1 MEDIINHSR
10 RPLLHQQQSRS
21 NDKINFDENI
31 QRILIEENQ
40 QQEHIDHD
48 NQTIG
53 VLDFSLKIDE
63 TNKHSFNS
71 TNRSRSIN
79 TIGKSRSLKRKH
91 QNGTT
96 DNNNGTTSI
105 STRIF
110 HADAF
115 CGICRKVNKFSS
127 HKSFIYFSPFCFAGI
142 L

>member
-1 MEDIINHSR
+1 MEDIINRSR
-10 RPLLHQQQSRS
+10 RTLNHQQSRS

-63 TNKHSFNS
+63 TNKHSLNS

-91 QNGTT
+91 QNETT
-96 DNNNGTTSI
+96 DNNNGIVSI
-105 STRIF
+105 PTRIF

-115 CGICRKVNKFSS
+115 CGICRKVENIQILNLIFSS
-127 HKSFIYFSPFCFAGI
+127 LNF